1 MNTKNYRSLLR
12 YAWQHKHVVYSY
24 LLLRLAMISP
34 FSGFNAFI
42 HRLRGVHVGKG
53 VKIFHD
59 VIIDPIEPGSI
70 ILEDYTILSPRV
82 VIFAHAH
89 RVEQGVS
96 PEYPLHA
103 DHPLYEYV
111 GPRIV
116 KPVIIKEA
124 SWVGIGAI
132 ILPGVTI
139 GKYCLIGAGAVVTK
153 DVPDF
158 TVAMGIPAKPV
169 RTVEKIYKKKEL

>member
-1 MNTKNYRSLLR
+1 MNTKNYKSLLR
-12 YAWQHKHVVYSY
+12 YAWQHKHAVYSY

-34 FSGFNAFI
+34 FPGLNAFI

-70 ILEDYTILSPRV
+70 ILEDYTLLSPRV
-82 VIFAHAH
+82 AIFAHAH
-89 RVEQGVS
+89 RVGQGVS
-96 PEYPLHA
+96 PEYPVYA

-116 KPVIIKEA
+116 KPVRIKEA
-124 SWVGIGAI
+124 SWVGLGAI

-169 RTVEKIYKKKEL
+169 RTVEKIYRKKGL